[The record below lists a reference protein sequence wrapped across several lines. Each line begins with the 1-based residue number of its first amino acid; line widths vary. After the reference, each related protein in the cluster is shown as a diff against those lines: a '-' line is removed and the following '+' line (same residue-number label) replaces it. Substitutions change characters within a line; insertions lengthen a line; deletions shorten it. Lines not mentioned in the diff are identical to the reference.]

1 MQPPLEFS
9 KKTPLTR
16 RCENAKKRLFGG
28 SCFAAWNIISA
39 KNFFA
44 ESLWFIDDQGPHFEG
59 MIASTI
65 NTWLFSKNCV
75 AYLRF
80 LEICVWNIFG
90 TKCYTRFN
98 MFNFAF
104 PPQWVLLSNTSEIL
118 KQLYRF
124 VRRCKKSEK
133 IWPVNLHKTQVRIDK
148 LFRFYTAPKNPDC
161 EPFVLWSIFFRN
173 AKLINPLKS
182 IIGCALIF
190 TSSFEL
196 MTFFFVRNLNG
207 KKNGNKTHIFSFPS
221 KM

>member
-1 MQPPLEFS
+1 MKCDTLYHGFFKYCELVDNFERWSLTRRCGMQPPLEFS

-59 MIASTI
+59 MIGSTI

-75 AYLRF
+75 TYLRF
-80 LEICVWNIFG
+80 FEIFAWNFFG
-90 TKCYTRFN
+90 TKCYIRFN

-104 PPQWVLLSNTSEIL
+104 PPRRVLLSSTSEIL

-124 VRRCKKSEK
+124 VRRCKKPEK
-133 IWPVNLHKTQVRIDK
+133 IWPVNLHKAI
-148 LFRFYTAPKNPDC
+148 
-161 EPFVLWSIFFRN
+161 
-173 AKLINPLKS
+173 
-182 IIGCALIF
+182 
-190 TSSFEL
+190 
-196 MTFFFVRNLNG
+196 
-207 KKNGNKTHIFSFPS
+207 
-221 KM
+221 